1 MCCSCFFFFF
11 FKQKPAYEVRIS
23 DWSSDVCSS
32 DLGLGILAAL
42 ADSDRIIAEP
52 GARFLDQPGL
62 DAEVE
67 DLADLRN
74 ALAVHDVDFDLLERR
89 RDLVLDHLDPRR
101 VAVDLVAVLDLA
113 GAAAVE
119 ADRGLEFTRFSAG
132 GRHGVAV
139 HSATFNSGME

>member
-1 MCCSCFFFFF
+1 MCGLESRGSC
-11 FKQKPAYEVRIS
+11 AVR
-23 DWSSDVCSS
+23 
-32 DLGLGILAAL
+32 

-74 ALAVHDVDFDLLERR
+74 ALAVHDVEFDLLERR

-101 VAVDLVAVLDLA
+101 VADDLVAVLDLA
-113 GAAAVE
+113 GAAVVE
-119 ADRGLEFTRFSAG
+119 ADRGIEFQRMSAG
-132 GRHGVAV
+132 RGLGIAVNYPSIHAHLGDEETPARHPA
-139 HSATFNSGME
+139 E

>member
-1 MCCSCFFFFF
+1 M
-11 FKQKPAYEVRIS
+11 RIS

-32 DLGLGILAAL
+32 DLLGILAAL
-42 ADSDRIIAEP
+42 ADTDRVIAEP

-74 ALAVHDVDFDLLERR
+74 ALAVHDVEFDLLERR

-101 VAVDLVAVLDLA
+101 VADDLVAVFDLA
-113 GAAAVE
+113 GAADVE
-119 ADRGLEFTRFSAG
+119 ADRGIEFQRIDAG
-132 GRHGVAV
+132 RRQIGRAHV
-139 HSATFNSGME
+139 